1 MSVADELHVVCPPG
15 AGRPDCV
22 ADMIAAFYH
31 TLYSAAGQQSKKTRR
46 FLSTMVTVA
55 RRCAAALGQTPEKAT
70 LEAVCANEEKLL
82 THFTKLKLE
91 PNYKSRHLEYKNK
104 MLHYAHELGWNS
116 PSYERQLACHQGWLP
131 IRDALYGDSEGCLT
145 MVNLAEKRRKMPSEI
160 DEGFL
165 VEWRQSRPSC
175 SAATIRE
182 VEGRFRTKMRQAGLE
197 SLFPLLD
204 LTNRLPTE
212 YAINYDTAPRTLID
226 DIEAAVHYKTDEI
239 VRGRPAKERVKPVT
253 GIGIRTALKEVC
265 GIAIK
270 NFEGITRLKDVYREE
285 VFEKVIQ
292 VLRDERGLPGGGIR
306 CRLGNISFVTRTNL
320 VVEGEDYSW
329 FRRKLNALGNE
340 PRWRLD
346 ERQNAKCIA
355 YEELAE
361 VPRKIRS
368 YRMLTHNLSPVEKA
382 RLIHDELMTTWP
394 LHLPWRFCSIADCG
408 LFAPAF
414 TNIIDA
420 ELPLAMQTDPDLPG
434 WVRKALKKNKH
445 ARFLQF
451 NFGKSQCKNN
461 HPVRDIVPRELVPL
475 YREYRKCRGLLVDPD
490 NDDGTLFL
498 NRRGRRLSSSTCR
511 KRFAQI
517 VETWIGR
524 HARPHLTR
532 DSFCEFRLAHGDSMR
547 MLQRKLWHRYIIST
561 EGYCRRYDAAH
572 GAMVLDRRLAKQRDL
587 RKAA

>member
-1 MSVADELHVVCPPG
+1 MSLAHEVHVVCPPG
-15 AGRPDCV
+15 ASRPHSV
-22 ADMIAAFYH
+22 ADMIAALYH
-31 TLYSAAGQQSKKTRR
+31 TLYSPAGQQSKKTRR
-46 FLSTMVTVA
+46 FLSLMVTVA

-82 THFTKLKLE
+82 THFTKLELTRT
-91 PNYKSRHLEYKNK
+91 YKSQHLDCKNK

-116 PSYERQLACHQGWLP
+116 PSYARQLACHQAWQP
-131 IRDALYGDSEGCLT
+131 IRDALRGDSEGCLSL
-145 MVNLAEKRRKMPSEI
+145 VNMAEKQQKMPGET

-165 VEWRQSRPSC
+165 AEWRISRPRRSP
-175 SAATIRE
+175 ATVRWE
-182 VEGRFRTKMRQAGLE
+182 EGRFRSKMRQAGLE
-197 SLFPLLD
+197 TLFPLLD

-212 YAINYDTAPRTLID
+212 YAISYNTAPRTLID

-239 VRGRPAKERVKPVT
+239 VRGRPASERVKPVT
-253 GIGIRTALKEVC
+253 GIAIRTALKEVC
-265 GIAIK
+265 GIAIEK
-270 NFEGITRLKDVYREE
+270 FEGITRLKDVYKEE
-285 VFEKVIQ
+285 VFDQVIQ

-306 CRLGNISFVTRTNL
+306 RRLAKISFVTRTKL
-320 VVEGEDYSW
+320 VVEGEDYNW
-329 FRRKLNALGNE
+329 FRRMLKALRDE

-346 ERQNAKCIA
+346 ARQNAKCIA

-434 WVRKALKKNKH
+434 WVRQALNKNKH

-511 KRFAQI
+511 KRFAQL

-532 DSFCEFRLAHGDSMR
+532 DSFCEYRLAHGDNMH
-547 MLQRKLWHRYIIST
+547 MLKRKLWHRHIVST
-561 EGYCRRYDAAH
+561 ERYCRRYDAAH
-572 GAMVLDRRLAKQRDL
+572 GAMVLDTRLAKQRGL